1 MNQSAHA
8 RFLRTALGLT
18 VLVGFAS
25 CTTVNESF
33 RQAAATKWAK
43 ELGAFDVADAKAPPP
58 PGGMLFVGS
67 SSFRLWT
74 NVASAFPER
83 RVINRG
89 FGGSQMHE
97 LLALSDRLVI
107 PYAAAEIF
115 VYEGDNDLAKDK
127 APAQIATEFREF
139 ARRIH
144 QRQPAARIY
153 FVAIK
158 PSPSRANLLPQAKE
172 TNRLI
177 AEYCAGNSWL
187 KFIDV
192 FAPMLDAAGQPRPE
206 LFGPDRLHMNGTGY
220 DLWTRVIRRELGL
233 R

>member
-1 MNQSAHA
+1 MNQSAYH
-8 RFLRTALGLT
+8 RFLRNTLGLG

-25 CTTVNESF
+25 CTTVDEGL
-33 RQAAATKWAK
+33 RQAATTQWAK
-43 ELGAFDVADAKAPPP
+43 ELGEFDVADAKAPPQ

-74 NVASAFPER
+74 NVAAAFPER
-83 RVINRG
+83 HVINRG

-107 PYAAAEIF
+107 PYAAVEIF

-127 APAQIATEFREF
+127 APAQIAKEFREF

-144 QRQPAARIY
+144 QRQPAARIH

-192 FAPMLDAAGQPRPE
+192 YAPMLDAQGRPRAE
-206 LFGPDRLHMNGTGY
+206 LFGADKLHMNSTGY
-220 DLWTRVIRRELGL
+220 ALWTMVIRRELGL
-233 R
+233 M

>member
-1 MNQSAHA
+1 MNRSAFT
-8 RFLRTALGLT
+8 RCLRITLGFT
-18 VLVGFAS
+18 VLVALAS
-25 CTTVNESF
+25 CTTVDNHLH
-33 RQAAATKWAK
+33 QAAATKWAK
-43 ELGAFDVADAKAPPP
+43 ELGAFDVADAKAPPQ

-74 NVASAFPER
+74 NLASAFPER
-83 RVINRG
+83 RTINRG

-97 LLALSDRLVI
+97 LLALSDRLVL

-115 VYEGDNDLAKDK
+115 VYEGDNDLAKEK
-127 APAQIATEFREF
+127 APLQIAGEFREF

-158 PSPSRANLLPQAKE
+158 PSPSRVKLMPKAAE
-172 TNRLI
+172 ANRLI
-177 AEYCAGNSWL
+177 AGYCAGKSWL

-192 FAPMLDAAGQPRPE
+192 YAPMLDARGRPRPE
-206 LFGPDRLHMNGTGY
+206 LFGSDNLHMNGTGY
-220 DLWTRVIRRELGL
+220 ALWTRIIRRELGL
-233 R
+233 M